1 MAFHTLLK
9 LLVIAVA
16 KKELRPHQKTAI
28 SAIIASLRD
37 GKIPVASC
45 SVGFGKSLILA
56 ELCEKALKQ
65 GKRVLQLVP
74 TKELCEQNY
83 LEMIEYTAQPHDI
96 GICCAKLAKY
106 QTKHKCV
113 IATNTS
119 FLSRRA
125 KSGAFDLLLCDEAH
139 LWSPIYESTYQK
151 TYRSL
156 LRLNPN
162 LKLVGVTG
170 TAYRSH
176 GCITQDSVKGKAT
189 FNHLC
194 YESNIPELIH
204 GGFLSPIES
213 ISGDI
218 SIDLSAVWIKG
229 GDYDTQK
236 MGVKFAE
243 ICHDA
248 VKDMRVK
255 FEAYSIKTAL
265 IFASNIANAEMIL
278 SEWKNP
284 NNANIAYES
293 RNTMRIVH
301 GEMTEPDRLNAIN
314 WIKSGHGNRYIVNV
328 GVLTTGFNM
337 THLDCVVLMRATKS
351 TGLYVQMVG
360 RVLRAHDD
368 KATGYLI
375 DYGTNVERLGSVD
388 GELKP
393 KTIKKAG
400 DAPQKICLE
409 CETVNLAAAKTCK
422 NCGAEFVPDPN
433 AAGLYAMR
441 SKAEILRSKWQ
452 TIQVSSVSYEI
463 ARSKNGDIP
472 MIRAEYYDEFDGLIV
487 KQHLCLQHSGLAQT
501 IAQQFLLKM
510 FKNPREFYALNA
522 AEGLNCVDVC
532 DLLTLDYDSFF
543 KKIVSVTIGHQRDST
558 KYFEIKGVV
567 FSS

>member
-1 MAFHTLLK
+1 M
-9 LLVIAVA
+9 A
-16 KKELRPHQKTAI
+16 KKTLRQHQKTAI
-28 SAIIASLRD
+28 IAIISSLRA

-45 SVGFGKSLILA
+45 SVGFGKSLLLA

-65 GKRVLQLVP
+65 GKRALQLVP

-83 LEMIEYTAQPHDI
+83 QEMIEYTSQPQDV

-125 KSGAFDLLLCDEAH
+125 KSGAFDLLLIDEAH
-139 LWSPIYESTYQK
+139 LFSPIYESTYQK
-151 TYRSL
+151 IYRSL

-189 FNHLC
+189 FNDLC

-218 SIDLSAVWIKG
+218 SIDLSAVGIKG

-243 ICHDA
+243 ICRDA

-255 FEAYSIKTAL
+255 FEAYNIKTAL

-278 SEWKNP
+278 AEWGD
-284 NNANIAYES
+284 S
-293 RNTMRIVH
+293 LTMRIVH
-301 GEMTEPDRLNAIN
+301 GKMSEPERRNAIN

-328 GVLTTGFNM
+328 GVLTTGFN
-337 THLDCVVLMRATKS
+337 HADLDCVVLMRATKS

-368 KATGYLI
+368 KTTGYLI
-375 DYGTNVERLGSVD
+375 DYGTNIERLGSVD

-409 CETVNLAAAKTCK
+409 CETINPASVKFCK
-422 NCGAEFVPDPN
+422 QCGAEFVPDEN
-433 AAGLYAMR
+433 ANGLYSMR
-441 SKAEILRSKWQ
+441 SKAEILKSKWQ
-452 TIQVSSVSYEI
+452 TVAVDYIMYEVVK
-463 ARSKNGDIP
+463 SKNGDIP
-472 MIRAEYYDEFDGLIV
+472 MIRAEYYDEFNGLIV
-487 KQHLCLQHSGLAQT
+487 KQHLCLQHSGIAQT

-532 DLLTLDYDSFF
+532 ELLNDAYDSFF
-543 KKIVSVTIGHQRDST
+543 KKVISVTIGHQKEST
-558 KYFEIKGVV
+558 KYYEIKSIV
-567 FSS
+567 FAS